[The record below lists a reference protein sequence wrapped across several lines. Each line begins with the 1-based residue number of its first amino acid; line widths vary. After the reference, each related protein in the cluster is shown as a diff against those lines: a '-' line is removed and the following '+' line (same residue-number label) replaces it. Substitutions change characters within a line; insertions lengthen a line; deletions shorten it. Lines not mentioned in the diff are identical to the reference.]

1 MTDLKIAAIIK
12 AHYDHTS
19 YRPISSYMVYIGSQ
33 VTRRIGNDLNSDI
46 KFKGTKESNKNII
59 DGIFKGNSYLDYMSD
74 RSGSTGMFT
83 DPDLEILQVIR
94 DASNYKGY
102 YFMPFLSMREL
113 DARKYGVL
121 SQTDFENAVILA
133 MREMPSILKI
143 QRRDFR
149 YLAAFHIKPIEKQNN
164 SGAGKQPHVHFIIWD
179 QSNDRRKFKMSEK
192 EYERFRA
199 SIFKHLFAKHRSQY
213 YLHRNSIRKEMLT
226 EVDKLLK
233 DELRFKPIL
242 DLIKIQLNDIRDGT
256 GSLHYGSLLREH
268 RFIKMNNDIMRQIED
283 STTVDFYLK
292 MDNIVYTELFE
303 KLDIL
308 VSNITTS
315 GNMPNLVQEWKRIT
329 LKMRE
334 YEGLNII
341 QKSIKDDFND
351 ILTIINN
358 KIIRKAAYQSELI
371 KRPVIF
377 NEFSSFIEYGVLKY
391 KDTSQS
397 ISCELARILIRA
409 SFFEHDGDKNKMIKD
424 INRIR
429 TLLKDSIEDINF
441 FFNYYQELVSMNILA
456 NKGFYLEELELID
469 QYIEIEHTQFLAKN
483 NLTILD
489 ENQWISSEKYG
500 LVLHTKVES
509 KISQYIE
516 EHFKL
521 EVQKIKEQFALPKV
535 ENKIAD
541 QIIKIDKLKSNNE
554 TENVLPSIIEEIELS
569 KKEVRKQKL
578 KPQQV
583 PKPIEDFDNDQI
595 LIEST
600 IEYDLNNE
608 VTNDSEVEE
617 EVENYYDF
625 ER

>member
-1 MTDLKIAAIIK
+1 
-12 AHYDHTS
+12 
-19 YRPISSYMVYIGSQ
+19 MVYIGSQ
-33 VTRRIGNDLNSDI
+33 VTRRIGDNLNSDI
-46 KFKGTKESNKNII
+46 KFKGTKESNKKII

-74 RSGSTGMFT
+74 RNGSTGMFT

-102 YFMPFLSMREL
+102 YFMPFLSMREI

-121 SQTDFENAVILA
+121 SQKDFENAVILA
-133 MREMPSILKI
+133 MRDMPSILKI

-192 EYERFRA
+192 EYERFRE

-213 YLHRNSIRKEMLT
+213 YLQRNSIRKEMLT

-242 DLIKIQLNDIRDGT
+242 DLIKMRIYDIRDGT

-268 RFIKMNNDIMRQIED
+268 RFIKINNDIMRQIED

-303 KLDIL
+303 NLDIL

-334 YEGLNII
+334 YEGLKII

-391 KDTSQS
+391 KDTGQS
-397 ISCELARILIRA
+397 ISCELARILMRA

-429 TLLKDSIEDINF
+429 TLLKDSIEDVNF

-469 QYIEIEHTQFLAKN
+469 QYIEIEQTQFLAKN

-489 ENQWISSEKYG
+489 ENQWISSERYG
-500 LVLHTKVES
+500 LALHTKVDS

-541 QIIKIDKLKSNNE
+541 QIIKIDKLKSNNK
-554 TENVLPSIIEEIELS
+554 TENILPSIIEEIELS